1 LKNHFA
7 QGDSARI
14 SDLQMEAT
22 TLHQG
27 DLIVTEFFTKL
38 QVVWN
43 EMMDVLGG
51 ELKGDLWRMLR
62 MSGDAAE
69 RS

>member
-1 LKNHFA
+1 
-7 QGDSARI
+7 
-14 SDLQMEAT
+14 MEAT